1 MAAKNSSEAK
11 VLEKEM
17 IITRV
22 VDAPRELVWN
32 AWVDPRQV
40 VKWWGPKGFSTT
52 IHEMDVRK
60 GGVWRHTMHGPTGM
74 DYPNESLFMEVIQHE
89 KIVYEHSGG
98 KAGGKSDAT
107 FRSTWTFED
116 LGGKTKITLINAFPT
131 AEALQHVIKSYGAVE
146 GGKQTLGRLAE
157 QVEKPSSKEFVITR
171 VFDAPRELVFKAWT
185 EPERIAKWLG
195 PKGITVKSAKMDLRQ
210 GGSLLSCMAT
220 PDGHEM
226 WGKWAFHEITPPEKL
241 VYINSFSDEKGGL
254 TRHPMSPTWPLEMLT
269 TVILKD
275 KGGKTELTLTWVPI
289 NSSAEEIAT
298 FENGMAGM
306 TGGWTGTFDQLDA
319 YLVELKR
326 S

>member
-1 MAAKNSSEAK
+1 MTGKNSAETT

-17 IITRV
+17 IVTRV
-22 VDAPRELVWN
+22 VDAPLEMVWN

-52 IHEMDVRK
+52 IHEMNVK
-60 GGVWRHTMHGPTGM
+60 PGGVWRHTMHGPNGV
-74 DYPNESLFMEVIQHE
+74 DYPNESRFVEVVKHV
-89 KIVYEHSGG
+89 KIVYDHIGA
-98 KAGGKSDAT
+98 KAGDSGAQ

-116 LGGKTKITLINAFPT
+116 LGSKTKITLSNLFAT
-131 AEALQHVIKSYGAVE
+131 AEAFQHVVKTYDAVE

-157 QVEKPSSKEFVITR
+157 QVERHSPKEFVITR
-171 VFDAPRELVFKAWT
+171 TFNAPRELVFQAWT
-185 EPERIAKWLG
+185 EPERFAKWFG
-195 PKGITVKSAKMDLRQ
+195 PKGVTVKRAKQDLRP
-210 GGSLLSCMAT
+210 GGSLHTCMVT

-226 WGKWAFHEITPPEKL
+226 WGKMVYREIAAPEKL

-275 KGGKTELTLTWVPI
+275 VAGKTEITLTWAPI
-289 NSSAEEIAT
+289 NASEEEKAT
-298 FENGMAGM
+298 FIGGMAGM

-319 YLVELKR
+319 YLAEL
-326 S
+326 

>member
-1 MAAKNSSEAK
+1 MTEKNKSEAT

-22 VDAPRELVWN
+22 VNAPRELVWN
-32 AWVDPRQV
+32 AWVDPKQV

-52 IHEMDVRK
+52 IHEMDVRE
-60 GGVWRHTMHGPTGM
+60 GGIWRHTMHGPNGM
-74 DYPNESLFMEVIQHE
+74 DFPNESHFVAVIKHE
-89 KIVYEHSGG
+89 KIVYEHRGS
-98 KAGGKSDAT
+98 KAGVKSDAN

-116 LGGKTKITLINAFPT
+116 LGDKTRITLTNVFATP
-131 AEALQHVIKSYGAVE
+131 EALQHVIKTYGAVE

-157 QVEKPSSKEFVITR
+157 QLEKTSSKEFVITR

-185 EPERIAKWLG
+185 ESEHIAKWFG
-195 PKGITVKSAKMDLRQ
+195 PKGVTVKSAKMDLRP
-210 GGSLLSCMAT
+210 GGSLHSCMAA

-226 WGKWAFHEITPPEKL
+226 WGKWVFREIAPPEKL

-254 TRHPMSPTWPLEMLT
+254 TRHPMSATWPLEMLT
-269 TVILKD
+269 TVVFED
-275 KGGKTELTLTWVPI
+275 EGGKTKLTLTWVPM

-306 TGGWTGTFDQLDA
+306 TGGWSGTFDQLEA
-319 YLVELKR
+319 YLLEIK
-326 S
+326 